1 MEAVFHFP
9 NHVWVRG
16 LQVKRK
22 IGWGIESFK
31 YSRVVCG
38 FCFPFVLFL
47 MGSVGD
53 GGFATT

>member
-1 MEAVFHFP
+1 
-9 NHVWVRG
+9 
-16 LQVKRK
+16 VKRK

-47 MGSVGD
+47 MGIVGD
-53 GGFATT
+53 GGFTTT